1 MGENL
6 TGGRMSPEQIEA
18 LTANVKAPEPE
29 VTKPGGSRIPGWGMG
44 LLYGV
49 AALATT
55 VAVSLVTV
63 RLSSPEVVVF
73 DMKGTMDSFLQQS
86 VQMKLDED
94 AAKKLTSRFNAA
106 LTGSLTDWQQKHH
119 AVILVSPAVVSQQR
133 DITGEIRNDI
143 ALRMKEG
150 Q

>member
-1 MGENL
+1 
-6 TGGRMSPEQIEA
+6 MSPEQIEA

-63 RLSSPEVVVF
+63 RLTSPEVVVF

-86 VQMKLDED
+86 VQMKLDEEG
-94 AAKKLTSRFNAA
+94 AKKLTSRFNAA
-106 LTGSLTDWQQKHH
+106 LTGSLTDWQQNHH

>member
-1 MGENL
+1 MGENINE
-6 TGGRMSPEQIEA
+6 GSVKQPV
-18 LTANVKAPEPE
+18 NVKVTGPAPL
-29 VTKPGGSRIPGWGMG
+29 TSRIPAWCMG

-49 AALATT
+49 AALVVMA
-55 VAVSLVTV
+55 AVSLVTV
-63 RLSSPEVVVF
+63 RLMSPEVVVF

-86 VQMKLDED
+86 VQMKLDEEG
-94 AAKKLTSRFNAA
+94 AKKLTSRFNAA

-143 ALRMKEG
+143 AVRMKEG